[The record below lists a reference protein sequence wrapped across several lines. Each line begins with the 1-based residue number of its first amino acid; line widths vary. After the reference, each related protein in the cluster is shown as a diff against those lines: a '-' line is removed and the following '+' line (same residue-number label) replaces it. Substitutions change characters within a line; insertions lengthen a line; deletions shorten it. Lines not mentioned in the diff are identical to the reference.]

1 MVVKQYSNYK
11 VFIQSVAEAEL
22 NEEVSRHELLED
34 FNFGVQR
41 KHIAVVG
48 LGDLVYIVLDKIPF
62 HAWKEV
68 TEDYIGDF
76 ESELEKTIER
86 YREDRDDD
94 PRDYIAN
101 CKYELNKFT
110 L

>member
-1 MVVKQYSNYK
+1 MKTETYTDYN
-11 VFIQSVAEAEL
+11 VFVQSVAEAEL
-22 NEEVSRHELLED
+22 NEEVGRHELLQD

-48 LGDLVYIVLDKIPF
+48 GSEVIYQVYDKIPF

-76 ESELEKTIER
+76 ESELEDTIER
-86 YREDRDDD
+86 LREAMDED
-94 PRDYIAN
+94 PRDCIGY
-101 CKYELNKFT
+101 NKEEY
-110 L
+110 LKV

>member
-1 MVVKQYSNYK
+1 MEYSDYN
-11 VFIQSVAEAEL
+11 VFVQSVAEADL
-22 NEEVSRHELLED
+22 NEEVGQHELLED

-48 LGDLVYIVLDKIPF
+48 GSEVIYQVYDKIPF
-62 HAWKEV
+62 HAWEEV
-68 TEDYIGDF
+68 TEDYTQDF